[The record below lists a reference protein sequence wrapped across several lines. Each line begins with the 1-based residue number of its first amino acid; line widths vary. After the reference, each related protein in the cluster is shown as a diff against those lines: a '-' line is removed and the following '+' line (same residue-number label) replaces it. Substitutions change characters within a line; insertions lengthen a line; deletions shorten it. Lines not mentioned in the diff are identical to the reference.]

1 MVFLMKRVSTRLGG
15 LWVLYH
21 AEGSSRLHRAVCSPW
36 GRFLQFPPAPYSHP
50 TSKVGGKV
58 AAPAAGCASRHS
70 LEQTRN
76 TKQHQTEPSF
86 FPPFPYLF

>member
-21 AEGSSRLHRAVCSPW
+21 AEGSSRLHGAVRSPW